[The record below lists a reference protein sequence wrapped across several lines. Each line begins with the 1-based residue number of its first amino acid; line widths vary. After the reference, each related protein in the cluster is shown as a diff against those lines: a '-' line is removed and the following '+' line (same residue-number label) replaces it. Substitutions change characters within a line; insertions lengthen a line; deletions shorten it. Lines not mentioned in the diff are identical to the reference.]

1 MPDMTDKKK
10 DVLRETDDE
19 ARLLARKLVR
29 ASRYAAIAVIDA
41 ETGHPNASRV
51 LTGTD
56 VDGVP
61 VILISALA
69 PHMAALRADPRASLL
84 FGEVGKGDP
93 LAHARI
99 TLKCHAE
106 EVARD
111 GDMHNRIRQRFVTR
125 HPKAKLYVDFPDFA
139 FFRLVPAAVSLN
151 GGFRKAYAPTA
162 DDLIIASPAMK
173 ELAELEPSGVAH
185 MNTDHKEAAD
195 LYAKAFGKSKKS
207 GWSFIGIDAA
217 GVDLACGD
225 ELMRVDFPQP
235 LAKIEDLRPQLS
247 ALLRNAREI
256 T

>member
-1 MPDMTDKKK
+1 MSEKKK

-19 ARLLARKLVR
+19 ARALARKLVR
-29 ASRYAAIAVIDA
+29 AARYASIAVLDA

-99 TLKCHAE
+99 TVQCRAS

-111 GDMHNRIRQRFVTR
+111 GDDRVRIRQRFVTR

-139 FFRLVPAAVSLN
+139 FFRLEPVSASLN
-151 GGFRKAYAPTA
+151 GGFGRAYAVTA
-162 DDLIIASPAMK
+162 EDLVISSPATGAI
-173 ELAELEPSGVAH
+173 AEMEASGIAH
-185 MNTDHKEAAD
+185 MNADHADAVD
-195 LYAKAFGKSKKS
+195 LYAKAFGKSKKT
-207 GWSFIGIDAA
+207 GWSIIGIDAG
-217 GVDLACGD
+217 GVDLANGD
-225 ELMRVDFPQP
+225 ELMRVDFAKI
-235 LAKIEDLRPQLS
+235 LSKIEDLRP
-247 ALLRNAREI
+247 ALADLARFAREI

>member
-1 MPDMTDKKK
+1 MTEKKK
-10 DVLRETDDE
+10 DVLRETDDD
-19 ARLLARKLVR
+19 ARTLARGLVR
-29 ASRYAAIAVIDA
+29 AARYAAIAVIDA

-93 LAHARI
+93 LAHARL
-99 TLKCHAE
+99 TLKCVAE
-106 EVARD
+106 EVGRNDDAHAR
-111 GDMHNRIRQRFVTR
+111 IKQRFIAR

-139 FFRLVPAAVSLN
+139 FFRLVPKAVSLN
-151 GGFRKAYAPTA
+151 GGFGKAYAPTA
-162 DDLIIASPAMK
+162 DDLIIASPVMT
-173 ELAELEPSGVAH
+173 ELAQLEPSGVAH
-185 MNTDHKEAAD
+185 MNSDHKEAAD
-195 LYAKAFGKSKKS
+195 LYAKAFGKSKKT
-207 GWSFIGIDAA
+207 GWRFVGIDAA

-225 ELMRVDFPQP
+225 EILRVNF
-235 LAKIEDLRPQLS
+235 LETLVKIEDLRPYLS

>member
-1 MPDMTDKKK
+1 MTDKKK

-19 ARLLARKLVR
+19 ARGLARRLVR
-29 ASRYAAIAVIDA
+29 TARYASIAVLDA
-41 ETGHPNASRV
+41 ETGHPNSSRV

-99 TLKCHAE
+99 TVQARARE
-106 EVARD
+106 IARD
-111 GDMHNRIRQRFVTR
+111 SEDRTRIRQRFVTR

-139 FFRLVPAAVSLN
+139 FFRMEPVSASLN
-151 GGFRKAYAPTA
+151 GGFGRAYAIGA
-162 DDLIIASPAMK
+162 DDLVISSPAADEIAAM
-173 ELAELEPSGVAH
+173 EASGIAH
-185 MNTDHKEAAD
+185 MNADHSDSAD
-195 LYAKAFGKSKKS
+195 LYARAFGKSKKT
-207 GWSFIGIDAA
+207 GWSIIGIDAA
-217 GVDLACGD
+217 GIDLGNGD
-225 ELMRVDFPQP
+225 EIVRVEFP
-235 LAKIEDLRPQLS
+235 LTLRAAEDLRPALVALS
-247 ALLRNAREI
+247 RAAREI

>member
-1 MPDMTDKKK
+1 MTEKKK

-19 ARLLARKLVR
+19 ARALARKLVR
-29 ASRYAAIAVIDA
+29 AARYAAIAVIDA

-56 VDGVP
+56 IDGVP

-99 TLKCHAE
+99 TLKCEARE
-106 EVARD
+106 IARD
-111 GDMHNRIRQRFVTR
+111 GKDHARIRRRFITR
-125 HPKAKLYVDFPDFA
+125 HPKSKLYVDFPDFA
-139 FFRLVPAAVSLN
+139 FFRLEPVSASLN
-151 GGFRKAYAPTA
+151 GGFGRAYAITA
-162 DDLIIASPAMK
+162 DELVISSQASDA
-173 ELAELEPSGVAH
+173 LADIEESAVAH

-195 LYAKAFGKSKKS
+195 LYASAYGKSKKS
-207 GWSFIGIDAA
+207 GWVIIGLDAA
-217 GVDLACGD
+217 GIDLANGD
-225 ELMRVDFPQP
+225 EIMRLDFPEP
-235 LAKIEDLRPQLS
+235 LS
-247 ALLRNAREI
+247 AAEELRAKLSVFLRNASKN